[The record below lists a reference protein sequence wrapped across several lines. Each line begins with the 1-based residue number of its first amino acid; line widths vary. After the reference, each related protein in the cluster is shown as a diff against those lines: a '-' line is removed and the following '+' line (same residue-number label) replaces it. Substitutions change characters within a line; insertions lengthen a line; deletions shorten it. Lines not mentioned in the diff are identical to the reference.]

1 MKNLINWI
9 CICLF
14 FKYCN
19 SNSFANPY
27 VLQEL
32 FIKELEVR
40 IHLEKANIE
49 LKSYDITNYLEK
61 HQPVLDELKDVQ
73 PPRDPKKVWELLCAH
88 PVHVFQL
95 VRRLKFFEE
104 KINPLLTSESECMY
118 LAFFRYDVE
127 KYRVKS
133 LCFCLH
139 P

>member
-1 MKNLINWI
+1 MKTSINLIKWI

-14 FKYCN
+14 FKNCN

-32 FIKELEVR
+32 FIKELQVR
-40 IHLEKANIE
+40 THLEKANIE
-49 LKSYDITNYLEK
+49 LKSDDITNYLEK

-73 PPRDPKKVWELLCAH
+73 PPRDPEKVRELLCAH

-104 KINPLLTSESECMY
+104 KINPLLTSESEY
-118 LAFFRYDVE
+118 G
-127 KYRVKS
+127 
-133 LCFCLH
+133 
-139 P
+139 